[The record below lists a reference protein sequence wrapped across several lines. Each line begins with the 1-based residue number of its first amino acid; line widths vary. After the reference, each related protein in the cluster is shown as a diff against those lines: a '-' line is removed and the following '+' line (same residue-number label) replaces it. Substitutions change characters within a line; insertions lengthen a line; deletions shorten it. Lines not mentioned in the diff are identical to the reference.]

1 MGGKKK
7 DKGKKGRGS
16 KEQDYEDI
24 LQAED
29 TSTGKIPV
37 ADDADTIIRSDDKYL
52 QSLKEKMQAAEAG
65 TAEAGT
71 AEAGTAEAGRKPS
84 ADATPPQSIKHTF
97 IDHKKE
103 EAEKET
109 EETEAEIDEV
119 EETTLPP
126 SGKRGRAVFPFSD
139 KTTQKLEE
147 EIRKGSSE
155 DSEPPPPTFRSEQTS
170 WHGNSVYVLCGPDAG
185 KSFYITSE
193 KIKIGRGLDN
203 DVVLKDISVSRRHC
217 VIIRDG
223 EKWRVE
229 DKGSDNGTYLDGK
242 PVRSSEFRPGQYL
255 QLGRTI
261 LVVESI

>member
-7 DKGKKGRGS
+7 DRGKKGRKSG
-16 KEQDYEDI
+16 EQDYEDI

-29 TSTGKIPV
+29 TATGKVPV
-37 ADDADTIIRSDDKYL
+37 ADDADTMIRSDDKYL
-52 QSLKEKMQAAEAG
+52 QSLKEKMQAAEASVV
-65 TAEAGT
+65 E
-71 AEAGTAEAGRKPS
+71 ESEEP
-84 ADATPPQSIKHTF
+84 TPPKPVKHTF
-97 IDHKKE
+97 VDHKKE
-103 EAEKET
+103 EAEPESG
-109 EETEAEIDEV
+109 ELELEPEDI

-126 SGKRGRAVFPFSD
+126 RGRRSKGVFPFSD

-147 EIRKGSSE
+147 EVRKGSSE
-155 DSEPPPPTFRSEQTS
+155 ESEPPPPTFRSEQTS

-217 VIIRDG
+217 IIIRDG

-242 PVRSSEFRPGQYL
+242 PVRTSEFRPGQYL

>member
-1 MGGKKK
+1 MGGKRQG
-7 DKGKKGRGS
+7 KGKKGRKSG
-16 KEQDYEDI
+16 EQDYEDI
-24 LQAED
+24 LQADD
-29 TSTGKIPV
+29 TSTGKVPV
-37 ADDADTIIRSDDKYL
+37 ADDADTMIRSDDKYL
-52 QSLKEKMQAAEAG
+52 QSLKEKMQAAEASVG
-65 TAEAGT
+65 DESEESTPS
-71 AEAGTAEAGRKPS
+71 KPV
-84 ADATPPQSIKHTF
+84 KHTF
-97 IDHKKE
+97 VDHKKE
-103 EAEKET
+103 ETEKEP
-109 EETEAEIDEV
+109 EEQELEAEDIEA
-119 EETTLPP
+119 TTLPP
-126 SGKRGRAVFPFSD
+126 RGRLSKAVFPFSD

-155 DSEPPPPTFRSEQTS
+155 ESEPPPPTFRSEQTS

-217 VIIRDG
+217 VIIREG

-242 PVRSSEFRPGQYL
+242 PIRTSEFRPGQYL

-261 LVVESI
+261 LVVESV

>member
-7 DKGKKGRGS
+7 TKGKKGRES

-29 TSTGKIPV
+29 TSTGKVPV
-37 ADDADTIIRSDDKYL
+37 ADDADTMIRSDDKYL
-52 QSLKEKMQAAEAG
+52 QSLKEKMQAAEG
-65 TAEAGT
+65 SVESVEKEAE
-71 AEAGTAEAGRKPS
+71 ES
-84 ADATPPQSIKHTF
+84 TPPKPIKHTF

-103 EAEKET
+103 EAEKEA
-109 EETEAEIDEV
+109 EEQEIESDDI

-126 SGKRGRAVFPFSD
+126 RSRRGKAVFPFSD

-217 VIIRDG
+217 IIIRDG

-242 PVRSSEFRPGQYL
+242 PVRTAEFRPGQYL